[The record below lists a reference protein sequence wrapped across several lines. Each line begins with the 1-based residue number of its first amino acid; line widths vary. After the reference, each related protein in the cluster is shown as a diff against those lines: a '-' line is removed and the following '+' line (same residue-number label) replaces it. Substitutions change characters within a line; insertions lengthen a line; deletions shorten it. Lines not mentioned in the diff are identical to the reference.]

1 MKTIEELRVDLL
13 ESGFCTFNLKDYD
26 LEYYNYLKNNV
37 LKDDGTSDNL
47 KRYYDRLKIDF
58 RSINAKEW
66 LDGYFEENRD
76 SIRSIDINYSGVLS
90 ENVQCNIL
98 FKSFEDANNF
108 KYFVLSHKILELKQ
122 IWFST
127 ESPALVKSDVI
138 KSMNESLLKKIYDLD
153 STVELDNNINV
164 TFFDNKCMIGAHR
177 DGADEGRLC
186 AILIYLNTSYNKEDG
201 GFLRL
206 NREVEITPE
215 LGNVAILDFTKN
227 DILHEVV
234 ENTSEYGRYAILDFL
249 NFRN

>member
-26 LEYYNYLKNNV
+26 LEYYDYLKTSV

-47 KRYYDRLKIDF
+47 KKYYDRLKIDF
-58 RSINAKEW
+58 RAINPKEW
-66 LDGYFEENRD
+66 LDGYFEEYKNT
-76 SIRSIDINYSGVLS
+76 IRSIDVSYSGVS
-90 ENVQCNIL
+90 NENVQCNIL
-98 FKSFEDANNF
+98 FKSFEDASNF
-108 KYFVLSHKILELKQ
+108 KYFVLSKKLLELKQ
-122 IWFST
+122 IWFSS
-127 ESPALVKSDVI
+127 ESPSLVKSDEI
-138 KSMNESLLKKIYDLD
+138 KYRNENLLKTIYGLD
-153 STVELDNNINV
+153 DSVELDNNINV

-201 GFLRL
+201 GFLKL
-206 NREVEITPE
+206 NREFEITPE
-215 LGNVAILDFTKN
+215 LGNVAVLDFTKN
-227 DILHEVV
+227 DIVHEVV